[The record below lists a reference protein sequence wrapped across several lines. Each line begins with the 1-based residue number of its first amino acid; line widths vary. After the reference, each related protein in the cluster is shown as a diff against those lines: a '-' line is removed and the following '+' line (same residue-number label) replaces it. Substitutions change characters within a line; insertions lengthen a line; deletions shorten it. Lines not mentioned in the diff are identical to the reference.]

1 MLLLHKGGLLDICF
15 SENCLP
21 SNTESSLCGQ
31 SGEERKT
38 HTAST
43 RTERPPDPSLGYA
56 QRTPPWRFHTPLQ
69 DFLSGKR
76 DNHYD
81 LRAGLNN
88 KHLGGR
94 VTLSEVT
101 EKKHTLTGSAVNL
114 WMLVANFGHM
124 SASLPLEQRDLLCHC
139 SSRYCLL
146 KEWIHRT
153 YSEQVGGIVEGFLYA
168 DKQMGHANFYE
179 VNPL

>member
-1 MLLLHKGGLLDICF
+1 MQTA
-15 SENCLP
+15 CLQTLNP
-21 SNTESSLCGQ
+21 VCVDRA
-31 SGEERKT
+31 GEERKT
-38 HTAST
+38 PTAST

-56 QRTPPWRFHTPLQ
+56 HRTPPWRFHTPLQ

-101 EKKHTLTGSAVNL
+101 EQKHTLTGSAVNL
-114 WMLVANFGHM
+114 WMLVANFDPM
-124 SASLPLEQRDLLCHC
+124 SASLPLEQRDLLLCHC

-146 KEWIHRT
+146 KE
-153 YSEQVGGIVEGFLYA
+153 
-168 DKQMGHANFYE
+168 
-179 VNPL
+179 